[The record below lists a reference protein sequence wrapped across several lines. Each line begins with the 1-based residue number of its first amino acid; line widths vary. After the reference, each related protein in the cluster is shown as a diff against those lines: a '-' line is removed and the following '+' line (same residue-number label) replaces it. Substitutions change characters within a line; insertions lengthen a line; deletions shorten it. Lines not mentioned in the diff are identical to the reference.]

1 MKQPPKNL
9 QTRKSHLLL
18 KAERQIYTK
27 TMEIEGSDG
36 SKFKLK
42 PNSTTI
48 FGRGNGF
55 YSNDLTVS
63 RRQVSFDFNPSEDP
77 QTAPRVSFEVLG
89 KNPIWVHKKQQE
101 NGNVKGFKRFQRGDL
116 GIDDLFCVSAKT
128 PIWFT
133 LKNIAN
139 VFEEREK
146 HCEEVK
152 GRINADLRE
161 NLETASGFE
170 EIEDIGLDFVDLS
183 NIDPIQ
189 VIVMVT
195 TVLPCVTAEFGFV
208 VIGHEFDQYP
218 KHMIRDIKKW
228 DWFLDDPKRNSDD
241 EEDSEMKGF
250 TSGRKRKK
258 TNRGEDDDVEE
269 EWTAESEGEE
279 LTTNAG
285 KVQRPKYDTRS
296 KDHGVRKKGGL
307 VPKHMLCVPH
317 LVLTRL
323 HQRIGFNQGMKAI
336 DFCLSSINSFGG
348 LLDGKGMP

>member
-1 MKQPPKNL
+1 
-9 QTRKSHLLL
+9 
-18 KAERQIYTK
+18 
-27 TMEIEGSDG
+27 MEIEGSDG

-189 VIVMVT
+189 
-195 TVLPCVTAEFGFV
+195 EFGFV

-296 KDHGVRKKGGL
+296 KDHGVRKKGTTNR
-307 VPKHMLCVPH
+307 KSSTNTS
-317 LVLTRL
+317 TREEEEESEDDEDETL
-323 HQRIGFNQGMKAI
+323 GGFI
-336 DFCLSSINSFGG
+336 VTDDDDTVEE
-348 LLDGKGMP
+348 DGNDEMDEDEEEEFIEDELED